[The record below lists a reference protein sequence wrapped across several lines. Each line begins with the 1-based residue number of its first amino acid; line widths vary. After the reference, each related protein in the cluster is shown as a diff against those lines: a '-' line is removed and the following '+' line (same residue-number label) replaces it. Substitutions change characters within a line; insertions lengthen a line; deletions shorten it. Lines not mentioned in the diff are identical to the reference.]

1 MLGSNNQ
8 LNVGIHAVEIYF
20 PKKYVNQTEL
30 EQFDGVS
37 AGKYTIGLG
46 QSNMGVCDDRED
58 ICSISLTVVQNLL
71 EKYNI
76 SPNAIGRLDVGTET
90 IIDKSKSVK
99 TVLMQLFEGNADV
112 EGIDSKNACYGGTNA
127 LFSAINWLE
136 STYWDGRYALVVAAD
151 IAVYK
156 SGAARPTGGAGAVAM
171 LLGRDA
177 PIVFDQGLRATHM
190 EHVWDFY
197 KPDLHSEYPEV
208 DGALS
213 TVCYTKAIDKCYE
226 GYIEKIARVS
236 GTKADMSIGDY
247 FLFHCPYNKL
257 VQKSFGRIAFNDL
270 LRNPTDARFVNLTK
284 YAGLAREATYSD
296 KEMEKAFVDLTKA
309 EFAAKVSPGLLA
321 SKNVG
326 NMYCGSLYAGLASL
340 LSEVSSEQL
349 MNKRIVLFS
358 YGSGFSASMFSCLV
372 RAPINNI
379 AANLSVS
386 KRLNSRTK
394 IEPSA
399 YDAIMALR
407 EGTHNA
413 RSYDPVSSID
423 SVNLFPGTF
432 YLEKVDEK
440 FRRTYARTSATTH
453 LTQNTYKFK
462 VGMTCGGCSG
472 AVNRILSKTD
482 GVSSFDISLETQT
495 VVVNTA
501 SLSKDQV
508 FEAIKKSGKPVEA
521 L

>member
-1 MLGSNNQ
+1 MLGSNPNP
-8 LNVGIHAVEIYF
+8 LNVGIHGVEIYF

-46 QSNMGVCDDRED
+46 QLNMGVCDDRED
-58 ICSISLTVVQNLL
+58 ICSISLTAVKSLL

-76 SPNAIGRLDVGTET
+76 APSAIGRLDVGTET

-99 TVLMQLFEGNADV
+99 TVLMQLFEESGNHDV

-127 LFSAINWLE
+127 LFSAVNWLE
-136 STYWDGRYALVVAAD
+136 SSYWDGRYALVVAAD

-156 SGAARPTGGAGAVAM
+156 SGAARPTGGAGAVAI

-213 TVCYTKAIDKCYE
+213 TICYTKAIDKCYE
-226 GYIEKIARVS
+226 QYIEKLARLS
-236 GTKADMSIGDY
+236 NSKADMSVGDY
-247 FLFHCPYNKL
+247 YLFHCPYNKL

-270 LRNPTDARFVNLTK
+270 LRNPSDPRFANLSK
-284 YAGLAREATYSD
+284 YANSTREGSYGD
-296 KEMEKAFVDLTKA
+296 KDLEKAFVDLTKA

-340 LSEVSSEQL
+340 LSEVPSEQL
-349 MNKRIVLFS
+349 VNKRVVLFS
-358 YGSGFSASMFSCLV
+358 YGSGFSASMFSFYV
-372 RAPINNI
+372 RSPVTTI
-379 AANLSVS
+379 AANLSVA
-386 KRLNSRTK
+386 KRLASRTK
-394 IEPSA
+394 VEPST

-407 EGTHNA
+407 EATHNA
-413 RSYDPVSSID
+413 RSYDPVSTVD
-423 SVNLFPGTF
+423 SVNLFPGTY

-440 FRRTYARTSATTH
+440 FRRTYART
-453 LTQNTYKFK
+453 
-462 VGMTCGGCSG
+462 
-472 AVNRILSKTD
+472 
-482 GVSSFDISLETQT
+482 
-495 VVVNTA
+495 
-501 SLSKDQV
+501 
-508 FEAIKKSGKPVEA
+508 PVEVPA
-521 L
+521 SVIEA

>member
-1 MLGSNNQ
+1 MLGTNPNT

-20 PKKYVNQTEL
+20 PKKYVNQSEL

-46 QSNMGVCDDRED
+46 QTNMGVCDDRED

-76 SPNAIGRLDVGTET
+76 SPSAIGRLDVGTET
-90 IIDKSKSVK
+90 IIDKSKAVK
-99 TVLMQLFEGNADV
+99 TVLMQLFGDNTNV

-136 STYWDGRYALVVAAD
+136 SSYWDGRYALVVAAD

-171 LLGRDA
+171 LIGRDA

-213 TVCYTKAIDKCYE
+213 TVCYTKAIDKCYQA
-226 GYIEKIARVS
+226 YIEKISRLTNTRSDLSV
-236 GTKADMSIGDY
+236 ADF
-247 FLFHCPYNKL
+247 FLFHCPYSKL

-270 LRNPTDARFVNLTK
+270 LRNPTDPKFAALSK
-284 YAGLAREATYSD
+284 YAGLTCEGTYSD
-296 KEMEKAFVDLTKA
+296 KEVEKAFVDFTKA
-309 EFAAKVSPGLLA
+309 EFAAKVSPGLTA

-326 NMYCGSLYAGLASL
+326 NMYCGSLYSGLASL
-340 LSEVSSEQL
+340 LSEVPSEQL
-349 MNKRIVLFS
+349 LNKRVVMFS
-358 YGSGFSASMFSCLV
+358 YGSGFAASMFSFYV
-372 RAPINNI
+372 RGSTSTI

-394 IEPSA
+394 IEPSS

-413 RSYDPVSSID
+413 RSYEPVSPVD

-440 FRRTYARTSATTH
+440 FRRTYSRTS
-453 LTQNTYKFK
+453 
-462 VGMTCGGCSG
+462 
-472 AVNRILSKTD
+472 
-482 GVSSFDISLETQT
+482 LE
-495 VVVNTA
+495 A
-501 SLSKDQV
+501 
-508 FEAIKKSGKPVEA
+508 
-521 L
+521 